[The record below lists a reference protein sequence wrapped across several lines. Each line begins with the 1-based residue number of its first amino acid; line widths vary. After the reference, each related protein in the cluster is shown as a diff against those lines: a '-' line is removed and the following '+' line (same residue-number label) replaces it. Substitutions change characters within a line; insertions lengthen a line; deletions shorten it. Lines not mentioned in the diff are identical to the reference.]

1 MSKRNK
7 GHIEKIM
14 SKAGIEKAPANFTK
28 NVMQDVF
35 ISTNEAALKD
45 VKLTSLLKETT
56 LEIPSDVFVSNIMNA
71 VEAKRNIEFKPLIS
85 KKGWLTICGFF
96 AGILV
101 FMSIKSSPTE
111 PSTIFA
117 KISPYLDEA
126 KNIFSNPFKGTEFFT
141 GAELS
146 PILVISL
153 LCLSSMLL
161 FDTLVK
167 KRLFT

>member
-1 MSKRNK
+1 MGKRNK
-7 GHIEKIM
+7 EHIEKIM
-14 SKAGIEKAPANFTK
+14 SKVGIEKAPTDFTK

-35 ISTNEAALKD
+35 ISTNETALKD

-56 LEIPSDVFVSNIMNA
+56 LETPSNVFVSNIMNA

-85 KKGWLTICGFF
+85 KKGWLTICVFF
-96 AGILV
+96 IGTLV
-101 FMSIKSSPTE
+101 FMLSKGSPAE
-111 PSTIFA
+111 SSTIFA

-126 KNIFSNPFKGTEFFT
+126 KNMFSNPFKGTEFFT

-153 LCLSSMLL
+153 VCLSSMLL
-161 FDTLVK
+161 FDTLLK
-167 KRLFT
+167 KRLFS